1 MEFQDHY
8 NISFHNYNKRVTN
21 VVNKGYGNVQF
32 LAIEMDESSGFVHG
46 SAMKIWTNVPN
57 KDMLNIVHVHLNDTS
72 ESVSI
77 DLRYL

>member
-8 NISFHNYNKRVTN
+8 NITFHNHTKRVTN
-21 VVNKGYGNVQF
+21 VTNKVFGNVVF
-32 LAIEMDESSGFVHG
+32 EAIEMDESSGYVMG
-46 SAMKIWTNVPN
+46 SVMKIWTSVPN
-57 KDMLNIVHVHLNDTS
+57 KDMLNIVHVHVNDTA